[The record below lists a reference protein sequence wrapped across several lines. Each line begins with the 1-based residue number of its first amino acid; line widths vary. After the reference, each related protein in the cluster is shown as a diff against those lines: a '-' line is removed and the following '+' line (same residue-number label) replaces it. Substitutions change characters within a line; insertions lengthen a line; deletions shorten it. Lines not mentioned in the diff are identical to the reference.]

1 MALVLTLGFLALL
14 FLGAPILAAMTVGT
28 WVSLALYDRPTYLL
42 AQTAFHG
49 LSSFTLLA
57 IPLFVLA
64 GEIMDKGGI
73 SARLAKFVVMCV
85 GWLPGGLGISVVIST
100 MIFSG
105 ISGSVN
111 ADAAAIGSVML
122 PMMNEAGYRK
132 EWASCIVAA
141 SAGTGILIPPSITMI
156 VLGTIANLSIKQL
169 FLASLLPAA
178 LIGLSKAIVIWYKAR
193 MGWEPGHERLAFS
206 WRELAWA
213 TVEAIPA
220 LIAPGII
227 LGGILSGIFTAT
239 EAAAVAVLY
248 AMLISLVLYRELTW
262 EKMKHLLVSTVRLTG
277 VVIGLVGAA
286 SAIAYV
292 MAYTQA
298 SNDLA
303 ALASGIINNYLL
315 FITLLTLLFWV
326 LGAMLDGM
334 PALVILIPLF
344 MPIAEKAGMHP
355 IHFAI
360 FTLAVIGISLVTPP
374 LGTACFVVTSLA
386 GVQMKRLIWPMMPFL
401 GIMFGTILILSYVPW
416 FSLALP
422 KLWGGLLIL
431 PK

>member
-1 MALVLTLGFLALL
+1 MALVLTLGFVVLL
-14 FLGAPILAAMTVGT
+14 FVGAPILAAMTVGT
-28 WVSLALYDRPTYLL
+28 WMSLVLFDRPAYLM

-73 SARLAKFVVMCV
+73 SARLAKFVVMLV

-132 EWASCIVAA
+132 EWSSCIVAA
-141 SAGTGILIPPSITMI
+141 AAGTGILIPPSITMI

-169 FLASLLPAA
+169 FLASLFPAA
-178 LIGLSKAIVIWYKAR
+178 LIGLSKAIVIWYKAK
-193 MGWEPGHERLAFS
+193 MGWEPGHQRLTFS
-206 WRELAWA
+206 WRELCWA
-213 TVEAIPA
+213 GVEAVPA
-220 LIAPGII
+220 LVAPAII
-227 LGGILSGIFTAT
+227 LGGILSGVFTAT

-248 AMLISLVLYRELTW
+248 ATLVSLLLYHEITW
-262 EKMKHLLVSTVRLTG
+262 AKMKQVLISTVRLTG

-303 ALASGIINNYLL
+303 ALASGVVNNYLL
-315 FITLLTLLFWV
+315 FISILTVLFWV

-360 FTLAVIGISLVTPP
+360 FSLAVFGISLVTPP

-386 GVQMKRLIWPMMPFL
+386 GVHMKRLVWPMMPFL
-401 GIMFGTILILSYVPW
+401 VIMFGTILILSYVPW

-422 KLWGGLLIL
+422 KLWGGLIIL
-431 PK
+431 P

>member
-1 MALVLTLGFLALL
+1 MALVLTVAFLALL
-14 FLGAPILAAMTVGT
+14 FLGAPILAAMSVGT
-28 WVSLALYDRPTYLL
+28 WTALVLYERPAYLL

-49 LSSFTLLA
+49 MSSFTLLA

-73 SARLAKFVVMCV
+73 STRLAKFVVMLV

-122 PMMNEAGYRK
+122 PMMHEAGYRK

-141 SAGTGILIPPSITMI
+141 AAGTGILIPPSITMI
-156 VLGTIANLSIKQL
+156 VLGTIANLSIRQL
-169 FLASLLPAA
+169 FLASLFPAA
-178 LIGLSKAIVIWYKAR
+178 LIGLSKGIVIWYKAK
-193 MGWEPGHERLAFS
+193 MGWEPSHERLTFS
-206 WRELAWA
+206 GRQMVVACL
-213 TVEAIPA
+213 EAIPA
-220 LIAPGII
+220 LIAPAII
-227 LGGILSGIFTAT
+227 LGGILSGVFTAT
-239 EAAAVAVLY
+239 ESAAVAVLY
-248 AMLISLVLYRELTW
+248 ALLVSVLLYRELTW
-262 EKMKHLLVSTVRLTG
+262 EKVKRVLISTVRLTG

-303 ALASGIINNYLL
+303 TLAAGVLNNYLL
-315 FITLLTLLFWV
+315 FITLLTVLFWV
-326 LGAMLDGM
+326 LGAMLDGI

-344 MPIAEKAGMHP
+344 MPLAEKAGMHP

-360 FTLAVIGISLVTPP
+360 FSLAVFGISLVTPP

-386 GVQMKRLIWPMMPFL
+386 GVNMKRLIRPMLPFL
-401 GIMFGTILILSYVPW
+401 AIMFGTILILSYVPW
-416 FSLALP
+416 FSLVLP
-422 KLWGGLLIL
+422 KLWGGLIIL
-431 PK
+431 PQ

>member
-1 MALVLTLGFLALL
+1 MALVLTIGFLALL
-14 FLGAPILAAMTVGT
+14 LLGAPILAAMSLGT
-28 WVSLALYDRPTYLL
+28 WLSLVTYSRPSYLL
-42 AQTAFHG
+42 AQTAFYG
-49 LSSFTLLA
+49 ISSFTLLA

-73 SARLAKFVVMCV
+73 SARLARFVIMLV
-85 GWLPGGLGISVVIST
+85 GWLPGGLGISVVLTT
-100 MIFSG
+100 MLFSG

-122 PMMNEAGYRK
+122 PMMHEAGYRK
-132 EWASCIVAA
+132 EWASSIVAA

-178 LIGLSKAIVIWYKAR
+178 LIGLSKAVVIWYKAR
-193 MGWEPGHERLAFS
+193 MGWERSQERVVFS
-206 WRELAWA
+206 WRQMLSA
-213 TVEAIPA
+213 TLEAIPA

-227 LGGILSGIFTAT
+227 MGGILSGIFTAT

-248 AMLISLVLYRELTW
+248 AILVSVVLYGEITW
-262 EKMKHLLVSTVRLTG
+262 QKMGSMLVATVRLSG

-292 MAYTQA
+292 MAYTEA
-298 SNDLA
+298 SNQLA
-303 ALASGIINNYLL
+303 ALASGVIDHYLL
-315 FITLLTLLFWV
+315 FITLLTALFWV
-326 LGAMLDGM
+326 LGAMLDGI
-334 PALVILIPLF
+334 PALVILIPVF
-344 MPIAEKAGMHP
+344 MPLAEKAGMHP

-360 FTLAVIGISLVTPP
+360 FSLAVFGISLVTPP

-386 GVQMKRLIWPMMPFL
+386 GIEMKRLIWPMLPFL
-401 GIMFGTILILSYVPW
+401 AIMFGTILILSYVPW

-422 KLWGGLLIL
+422 KLWGGLIVI
-431 PK
+431 PQ

>member
-14 FLGAPILAAMTVGT
+14 LLGAPILAAMSLGT
-28 WVSLALYDRPTYLL
+28 WVSLVTHDRPAYLL

-49 LSSFTLLA
+49 VSSFTLLA

-73 SARLAKFVVMCV
+73 SARLARFVVMLV
-85 GWLPGGLGISVVIST
+85 GWLPGGLGISVVVTT
-100 MIFSG
+100 MLFSG

-122 PMMNEAGYRK
+122 PMMHEAGYRK
-132 EWASCIVAA
+132 EWASSIVAA
-141 SAGTGILIPPSITMI
+141 SAGTGVLIPPSITMI
-156 VLGTIANLSIKQL
+156 VLGTIGNLSIKQL
-169 FLASLLPAA
+169 FLASLLPAV
-178 LIGLSKAIVIWYKAR
+178 LIGFSKAIVIWYKAK
-193 MGWEPGHERLAFS
+193 MGWEPSHERVVFS
-206 WRELAWA
+206 GREMLSA
-213 TVEAIPA
+213 TAAAIPA
-220 LIAPGII
+220 LVAPGII
-227 LGGILSGIFTAT
+227 MGGILSGIFTAT

-248 AMLISLVLYRELTW
+248 AIVVSVVLYREMTW
-262 EKMKHLLVSTVRLTG
+262 QKMKRMLIATVRLTG

-303 ALASGIINNYLL
+303 GLAAGVTEHYLL
-315 FITLLTLLFWV
+315 FISILTVIFWV
-326 LGAMLDGM
+326 LGAMLDGI

-344 MPIAEKAGMHP
+344 MPLAEKAGMHP
-355 IHFAI
+355 IHFGI
-360 FTLAVIGISLVTPP
+360 FSLAVFGISLVTPP

-386 GVQMKRLIWPMMPFL
+386 GVSMKRLIWPMLPFL
-401 GIMFGTILILSYVPW
+401 AIMFGTILILSYVPW

-422 KLWGGLLIL
+422 KLWGGLIVL
-431 PK
+431 PQ